1 MSPALLHHNASEQNG
16 ENEII
21 MKWWGDHYRPSSNSS
36 EDLPRIDESM
46 TLHNLKVVVL
56 LLIGCVGAII
66 VGCLLFCMFYKNER
80 ILQTIPGTKEY
91 KRRKKEPESFYP
103 IPHLGTLRTN
113 QDKTLTLLANPKLLG
128 GRFGKPGRFKT
139 KGIKPAITGLYAK
152 KDSKE
157 SKDDDSN
164 KEFKENKTKGK
175 GQLQVE
181 ENNDKSDGSSFNE
194 SDGMDEYDATNN
206 TFPAGGELE
215 ARKTKG
221 KPKKRDKKRVR
232 RLRKKNKFSTT
243 IVTKGNVV
251 LVSFNHS
258 VQKIV
263 LNEDEGI
270 SKNIW

>member
-1 MSPALLHHNASEQNG
+1 MSPALLYHNASEQNG

-21 MKWWGDHYRPSSNSS
+21 MKWWGDHYRPTNSS
-36 EDLPRIDESM
+36 KDLPRIDESM
-46 TLHNLKVVVL
+46 ILHNLKVVVL
-56 LLIGCVGAII
+56 LLIGWVGAII

-91 KRRKKEPESFYP
+91 KRREKEPESFYP
-103 IPHLGTLRTN
+103 IHHLGTLRTN
-113 QDKTLTLLANPKLLG
+113 QDKTLALLANPKLLG
-128 GRFGKPGRFKT
+128 GRLGKTGCFKT

-152 KDSKE
+152 KDSK
-157 SKDDDSN
+157 DSS
-164 KEFKENKTKGK
+164 KEFKESKTKGK

-181 ENNDKSDGSSFNE
+181 ENNEKSDKSSFNE
-194 SDGMDEYDATNN
+194 SDGVDECDATDN

-215 ARKTKG
+215 VRKTKG

-258 VQKIV
+258 VQKKCF
-263 LNEDEGI
+263 E
-270 SKNIW
+270 